1 MIIRDAQIKILER
14 ASVDS
19 FVAELCEHCREYAP
33 ELLGSINDEQLE
45 AAVRHGIAA
54 AENYG
59 FDKRGPVR
67 FYVDM
72 MIAFGSGFDTDPQYP
87 WAAEI
92 LANPEGMTQM
102 ELSEALHNKATEVF
116 AIVFGPESAH
126 SNEALEKM
134 LGKVKEGISFKRE
147 GFRQEML
154 SLFKDVHP
162 MKYDLVG
169 EEGLKSLI
177 DFAISRGDERYGFK
191 APRSMA
197 LMTMMMFA
205 LGHKFDQDPFH
216 AWVAHSLKDETGET
230 PDKTAEKLEK
240 RVLIWFD
247 AVLKKAKE
255 AN

>member
-1 MIIRDAQIKILER
+1 MIIRDAQIKILES
-14 ASVDS
+14 ASVDA

-33 ELLGSINDEQLE
+33 DLLEALSDEQLD
-45 AAVRHGIAA
+45 AAVRQGIKA
-54 AENYG
+54 AETHG

-67 FYVDM
+67 FYVDL

-92 LANPEGMTQM
+92 LANPDGLGQM
-102 ELSEALHNKATEVF
+102 ELADALHVKSNEAF
-116 AIVFGPESAH
+116 NIVFGPDSSH
-126 SNEALEKM
+126 SNSALEQT
-134 LGKVKEGISFKRE
+134 LGKVKEGIEFKRDN
-147 GFRQEML
+147 FRQGML
-154 SLFKDVHP
+154 TLLKEIHP

-169 EEGLKSLI
+169 AEGLRSLV

-205 LGHKFDQDPFH
+205 LGHKFDLDPFH
-216 AWVAHSLKDETGET
+216 PWVSNSLKEDTGET

-240 RVLIWFD
+240 RVRIWFD

-255 AN
+255 AK

>member
-1 MIIRDAQIKILER
+1 MIIREAQVKVLQQ
-14 ASVDS
+14 ASIDG

-33 ELLGSINDEQLE
+33 ELLGSMSDEQLDNAVRRGIE
-45 AAVRHGIAA
+45 AAEH
-54 AENYG
+54 YG

-67 FYVDM
+67 FFIDM
-72 MIAFGSGFDTDPQYP
+72 IIAFGIGFDTDPQYP